1 MFIDQAKV
9 YVKGGDGGNGC
20 LSFRREKYIPKG
32 GPDGGDGGDGG
43 SVIFVT
49 DPGLL
54 TLVDFRHRRHLRARR
69 GAHGEGSKRSG
80 RRGADLVVSVPVG
93 TIVRDASTG
102 EVIADLAEE
111 GQRATIASGGRGGR
125 GNARFA
131 TATHRA
137 PRRADPGEPGG
148 ELHIE
153 MELRLLADVGL
164 VGLPNAGK
172 STLLRRISAARPKV
186 GDYPFTTTEPTLGV
200 VRIEAGASFVV
211 ADLPGLIE
219 GAHLGAGL
227 GHAFLRH
234 TARTRVLIHLVD
246 ASSPQDPVQGFSA
259 IRRELG
265 LHDPSLLDRPTIVAL
280 NKMDLPEARARLA
293 ELLTRFS
300 ALGVRAM
307 PISGATGEGLDE
319 LIHAAYAALTRSPDR
334 SAGRDLGR
342 EETPA
347 DGKKSTTVRATNRS
361 QGGREA
367 KA

>member
-9 YVKGGDGGNGC
+9 YVKAGDGGNGC
-20 LSFRREKYIPKG
+20 LSFRREKFIPKG

-54 TLVDFRHRRHLRARR
+54 TLVDFRYRRHLRARR
-69 GAHGEGSKRSG
+69 GAHGEGAKRSG

-93 TIVRDASTG
+93 TIVRDATTG

-111 GQRATIASGGRGGR
+111 GQRATIAIGGGGGR

-131 TATHRA
+131 TATHRT
-137 PRRADPGEPGG
+137 PRRADPGQPGG
-148 ELHIE
+148 ELQIE

-200 VRIEAGASFVV
+200 VEIEGGRSFVV

-246 ASSPQDPVQGFSA
+246 ASSPEDPVEGFSA

-265 LHDPSLLDRPTIVAL
+265 LYDPRLLERPVIVAL
-280 NKMDLPEARARLA
+280 NKMDLPEARARSADLLA
-293 ELLTRFS
+293 RFS
-300 ALGVRAM
+300 AWGMLAL
-307 PISGATGEGLDE
+307 PTSGATGEGLEE
-319 LIHAAYAALTRSPDR
+319 LIRAAYGAL
-334 SAGRDLGR
+334 GLGLDR
-342 EETPA
+342 EETSA
-347 DGKKSTTVRATNRS
+347 GGKKSTSVRAKDRS

-367 KA
+367 MA